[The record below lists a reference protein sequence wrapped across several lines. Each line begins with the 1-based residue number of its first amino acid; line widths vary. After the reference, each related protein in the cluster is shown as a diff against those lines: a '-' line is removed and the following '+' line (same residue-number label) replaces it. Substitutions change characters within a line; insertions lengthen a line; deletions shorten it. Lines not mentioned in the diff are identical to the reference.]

1 MSKDEPFLEMP
12 ETRRVDDTDL
22 FCYSDATRPCNSSCV
37 AYLLVQPDG
46 DDYKEQPWAQCLVLV
61 NAHRS
66 GKHLTVL
73 ASVASS
79 ACKSMHIKIA
89 DDTRKANSGGL

>member
-1 MSKDEPFLEMP
+1 MSKDEPFIEMP
-12 ETRRVDDTDL
+12 ETRRVEDTDL
-22 FCYSDATRPCNSSCV
+22 FCFSDTTRPCNSSCV

-46 DDYKEQPWAQCLVLV
+46 DDYREQPWAQCLVLV

-73 ASVASS
+73 ASVAAS

>member
-1 MSKDEPFLEMP
+1 MNKEEPFIEMP

-22 FCYSDATRPCNSSCV
+22 FCFSDATRPCNSSCV
-37 AYLLVQPDG
+37 AYLLVQPEG
-46 DDYKEQPWAQCLVLV
+46 DDYREQPWAQCLVLV

-73 ASVASS
+73 ASVAAS
-79 ACKSMHIKIA
+79 ACKSLHIKIA

>member
-1 MSKDEPFLEMP
+1 MNREEPFIEMP
-12 ETRRVDDTDL
+12 ETRHVNDTDL
-22 FCYSDATRPCNSSCV
+22 FCFSDATRPCNSSCV
-37 AYLLVQPDG
+37 AYLLVQPEG
-46 DDYKEQPWAQCLVLV
+46 DDYKEQPWAQCLLLV

-79 ACKSMHIKIA
+79 ACKSLHIKIA